1 MAPDTA
7 DENTAGLGAFLFSG
21 RGWRGAMADEA
32 DERSG
37 RHVTRRG
44 VLAGAAALGAL
55 GAMKG
60 APSARPAV
68 RLEKT
73 ELALGFI
80 PLTDCAPL
88 VAAAEKGFFAREGLS
103 VRLAR
108 EPSWANIRDKV
119 AVGALDGAHMLGAM
133 PVAATLGI
141 DAIAKPMVAPV
152 SFNLGGDA
160 ITLSNAVA
168 DRAAKA
174 VGGIASG
181 AALDPARLKGL
192 IERDRAAGR
201 RKLVLASVYAFSSHN
216 YLLRYWLAAGGID
229 PDRDVRFVT
238 VPPPQ
243 MVTQL
248 AAGRIDG
255 YCVGEPWNARALS
268 LGIGVTAARS
278 KDVWNRHPE
287 KVLGLTAAWA
297 AAHPNT
303 CQALI
308 RALIQACAWLD
319 ANRAEA
325 AHILARP
332 ECVGADEA
340 TIAAALVGTAESPA
354 NHVFFAGAASYP
366 WRSHALWYATQ
377 MLRWRQAQDLAA
389 AARAAERTYAPE
401 LYRAAAADL
410 GIAAPTIDRK
420 PEGAHA
426 EAWTLT
432 DATAPIAMGADQFI
446 DRRQFDPAD
455 LGGYLGELPFA
466 QSRRTR
472 EPSSALRG

>member
-1 MAPDTA
+1 
-7 DENTAGLGAFLFSG
+7 
-21 RGWRGAMADEA
+21 MADGAA
-32 DERSG
+32 DDRNPG
-37 RHVTRRG
+37 LVTRRG
-44 VLAGAAALGAL
+44 ALLGAAALGAL
-55 GAMKG
+55 GVMSG
-60 APSARPAV
+60 VIPARAAGV
-68 RLEKT
+68 RLEKS

-88 VAAAEKGFFAREGLS
+88 AAAVEKGFFAREGLA

-141 DAIAKPMVAPV
+141 DAIAKPMVAPITL
-152 SFNLGGDA
+152 SLGGDA

-168 DRAAKA
+168 DRL
-174 VGGIASG
+174 GGIAEDG
-181 AALDPARLKGL
+181 ALDPARLKAL
-192 IERDRAAGR
+192 IESDRAADR
-201 RKLVLASVYAFSSHN
+201 PKLVLASVYAFSSHN

-229 PDRDVRFVT
+229 PGRDVRFVT

-255 YCVGEPWNARALS
+255 YCVGEPWNARALA

-278 KDVWNRHPE
+278 KDIWNRHPE
-287 KVLGLTAAWA
+287 KVLGVTEAWA
-297 AAHPNT
+297 EAHPNT
-303 CQALI
+303 C
-308 RALIQACAWLD
+308 RALVRALVAASAWLD
-319 ANRAEA
+319 DHRAEA

-332 ECVGADEA
+332 HYVGADEA
-340 TIAAALVGTAESPA
+340 TIAAALVGSAEAPA

-377 MLRWRQAQDLAA
+377 MARWGHAPDLAA

-401 LYRAAAADL
+401 LYRAAASDL
-410 GIAAPTIDRK
+410 GIAVPAIDRK
-420 PEGAHA
+420 QEGAHA
-426 EAWTLT
+426 AAWTLT
-432 DATAPIAMGADQFI
+432 EATAPIAMGADQFI
-446 DRRQFDPAD
+446 DRRVFDPAD

-472 EPSSALRG
+472 ESNSALRG

>member
-1 MAPDTA
+1 V
-7 DENTAGLGAFLFSG
+7 
-21 RGWRGAMADEA
+21 DEA
-32 DERSG
+32 DQRSG
-37 RHVTRRG
+37 RQVTRRG
-44 VLAGAAALGAL
+44 ILAGAAALGAF
-55 GAMKG
+55 GAMSG
-60 APSARPAV
+60 ALAARAAG

-80 PLTDCAPL
+80 PLTDCAPV
-88 VAAAEKGFFAREGLS
+88 VAAVEKGFFAREGLW
-103 VRLAR
+103 VRLSR

-133 PVAATLGI
+133 PIAATLGI
-141 DAIAKPMVAPV
+141 DAIAKPMLAPV
-152 SFNLGGDA
+152 SLNLAGDA
-160 ITLSNAVA
+160 ITLSNAVT
-168 DRAAKA
+168 DRL
-174 VGGIASG
+174 GGIAPG
-181 AALDPARLKGL
+181 TALDPARLKEL

-201 RKLVLASVYAFSSHN
+201 PKLVLASVYAFSSHN
-216 YLLRYWLAAGGID
+216 YLLRYWLAAGGIE
-229 PDRDVRFVT
+229 PERDVRFVT

-255 YCVGEPWNARALS
+255 YCVGEPWNARALA

-278 KDVWNRHPE
+278 KDIWNRHPE
-287 KVLGLTAAWA
+287 KVLGVTAAWA

-319 ANRAEA
+319 ENRAEA

-332 ECVGADEA
+332 HYVGAEEA
-340 TIAAALVGTAESPA
+340 TIAAALVGAAESQA

-366 WRSHALWYATQ
+366 WRSHAFWYATQ
-377 MLRWRQAQDLAA
+377 MMRWGQARDLAA
-389 AARAAERTYAPE
+389 AAHAAERTYASE
-401 LYRAAAADL
+401 LYRAAAAAL
-410 GIAAPTIDRK
+410 GVAAPTIDRK

-426 EAWTLT
+426 TAWTLA

-446 DRRQFDPAD
+446 DRRVFDPAD
-455 LGGYLGELPFA
+455 PGGYLGELPFA

-472 EPSSALRG
+472 ESSSALRG

>member
-1 MAPDTA
+1 MADGTA
-7 DENTAGLGAFLFSG
+7 DDRNTAL
-21 RGWRGAMADEA
+21 
-32 DERSG
+32 
-37 RHVTRRG
+37 VTRRG
-44 VLAGAAALGAL
+44 ALIGAAALGAI
-55 GAMKG
+55 GAMN
-60 APSARPAV
+60 SAMPA
-68 RLEKT
+68 RARGSGLEKR

-88 VAAAEKGFFAREGLS
+88 AAAVEKGFFAREGLA

-141 DAIAKPMVAPV
+141 DSIAKPMFVPA
-152 SFNLGGDA
+152 SFNLSGDA

-168 DRAAKA
+168 DRLGGMAPGSA
-174 VGGIASG
+174 V
-181 AALDPARLKGL
+181 DPARLKAL
-192 IERDRAAGR
+192 IEADRAAGR
-201 RKLVLASVYAFSSHN
+201 PKLVLASVYAFSSHN

-229 PDRDVRFVT
+229 PERDVRFVT

-255 YCVGEPWNARALS
+255 YCVGEPWNARALA

-278 KDVWNRHPE
+278 KDVWNHHPE
-287 KVLGLTAAWA
+287 KVLGVTQAWA

-303 CQALI
+303 CRALI
-308 RALIQACAWLD
+308 RALIAACAWLD
-319 ANRAEA
+319 GNRAEA
-325 AHILARP
+325 AHILSRH
-332 ECVGADEA
+332 EYVGADEV
-340 TIAAALVGTAESPA
+340 TIAASLVGTAESPA
-354 NHVFFAGAASYP
+354 NHVFFAGAASFP

-377 MLRWRQAQDLAA
+377 MVRWGQARDLAA
-389 AARAAERTYAPE
+389 AARAAEGAYAPE
-401 LYRAAAADL
+401 IYRAAAADL

-420 PEGAHA
+420 LEGAHV
-426 EAWTLT
+426 EPWTLT
-432 DATAPIAMGADQFI
+432 DATAPIAMGADQFL
-446 DRRQFDPAD
+446 DRRVFDPAD

-466 QSRRTR
+466 RSRRIR
-472 EPSSALRG
+472 ESDSALRG

>member
-1 MAPDTA
+1 MADGTA
-7 DENTAGLGAFLFSG
+7 DDRNTAL
-21 RGWRGAMADEA
+21 
-32 DERSG
+32 
-37 RHVTRRG
+37 VTRRG
-44 VLAGAAALGAL
+44 ALIGAAALGAL
-55 GAMKG
+55 GVMSG
-60 APSARPAV
+60 V
-68 RLEKT
+68 RSVAAAGRGLEKR

-88 VAAAEKGFFAREGLS
+88 VAAVEKGFFAREGLA

-141 DAIAKPMVAPV
+141 DAIAKPMVVPIN
-152 SFNLGGDA
+152 FNLSGDA

-168 DRAAKA
+168 DRLGAAA
-174 VGGIASG
+174 GD
-181 AALDPARLKGL
+181 ALDPARLKRL
-192 IERDRAAGR
+192 IEDDRAAGR
-201 RKLVLASVYAFSSHN
+201 PKLLLASVYAFSSHN

-229 PDRDVRFVT
+229 PERDVRFVT

-255 YCVGEPWNARALS
+255 YCVGEPWNARALA

-278 KDVWNRHPE
+278 KDIWNRHPE
-287 KVLGLTAAWA
+287 KVLGVTQAWA
-297 AAHPNT
+297 EAHPNT
-303 CQALI
+303 CRALV
-308 RALIQACAWLD
+308 RALIAAAAWLD
-319 ANRAEA
+319 ENRAEA
-325 AHILARP
+325 AHLLARP
-332 ECVGADEA
+332 DYVGADEA
-340 TIAAALVGTAESPA
+340 TIAMALVGSAGIPA

-377 MLRWRQAQDLAA
+377 MVRWGQARDLAA
-389 AARAAERTYAPE
+389 AARAAEGAYAPE

-420 PEGAHA
+420 REGDHV
-426 EAWTLT
+426 EAWTLNE
-432 DATAPIAMGADQFI
+432 ATAPIAMGADQFL
-446 DRRQFDPAD
+446 DRRVFDPAD

-466 QSRRTR
+466 RARRTR
-472 EPSSALRG
+472 ESNSALRG

>member
-1 MAPDTA
+1 MADGA
-7 DENTAGLGAFLFSG
+7 DEQGSAP
-21 RGWRGAMADEA
+21 
-32 DERSG
+32 
-37 RHVTRRG
+37 VTRRA
-44 VLAGAAALGAL
+44 VLAGTAALAALGAMS
-55 GAMKG
+55 GVVRAAG
-60 APSARPAV
+60 RP
-68 RLEKT
+68 EKS

-88 VAAAEKGFFAREGLS
+88 IVAVEKGFFAREGLS

-119 AVGALDGAHMLGAM
+119 AVGAFDGAHMLGAM
-133 PVAATLGI
+133 PIAATLGI
-141 DAIAKPMVAPV
+141 DAIAKPMVTPV
-152 SFNLGGDA
+152 SFNLSGDA
-160 ITLSNAVA
+160 ITLSHTVAV
-168 DRAAKA
+168 RL
-174 VGGIASG
+174 GGIAPG
-181 AALDPARLKGL
+181 AAPDPAKLKAL
-192 IERDRAAGR
+192 IDADRAAGR
-201 RKLVLASVYAFSSHN
+201 PKLVLASVYAFSSHN

-229 PDRDVRFVT
+229 PERDVRFVT

-255 YCVGEPWNARALS
+255 YCVGEPWNTRAVV

-278 KDVWNRHPE
+278 KDIWNRHPE
-287 KVLGLTAAWA
+287 KVLGVTAAWA
-297 AAHPNT
+297 EAHPNT
-303 CQALI
+303 CRALV
-308 RALIQACAWLD
+308 RALIGACAWLD
-319 ANRAEA
+319 ENRGEA

-332 ECVGADEA
+332 GYVGADAA
-340 TIAAALVGTAESPA
+340 TIAAALVGTPETPA

-377 MLRWRQAQDLAA
+377 MARWGQARDLAA

-410 GIAAPTIDRK
+410 GVAAPTVDRK

-426 EAWTLT
+426 EAWTL
-432 DATAPIAMGADQFI
+432 DEATAPIAMGADQFI
-446 DRRQFDPAD
+446 DRRVFDPAD

-472 EPSSALRG
+472 ESTSALRG